1 MDSLSYKT
9 EFVTAEA
16 GKEDRE
22 WLIVD
27 AEGQTLGR
35 MASEI
40 AKRLRGKHKPSY
52 TPHNDCG
59 DSVIVINAEKIHLT
73 GKKWSDKKIITHSGY
88 PGGQKIYS
96 ALQILQRKPTQ
107 LVEDAVKGMLPH
119 NRLGRELFRN
129 LFVHAGSE
137 HPHAAQQPKE
147 VKFF

>member
-1 MDSLSYKT
+1 MDALSYKT
-9 EFVTAEA
+9 EFVTAED
-16 GKEDRE
+16 GKKNRE

-73 GKKWSDKKIITHSGY
+73 GKKWNDKKIITHSGY

-96 ALQILQRKPTQ
+96 ARQILQRKPTQ

-119 NRLGRELFRN
+119 NALGRELFRN
-129 LFVHAGSE
+129 LFVHVGSE

>member
-9 EFVTAEA
+9 EFVTAEQ
-16 GKEDRE
+16 GKKDRE

-73 GKKWSDKKIITHSGY
+73 GKKWNDKKIITHSGY

-96 ALQILQRKPTQ
+96 ARQILQRKPTQ

-119 NRLGRELFRN
+119 NALGRELFRN

-137 HPHAAQQPKE
+137 HPHEAQQPKE
-147 VKFF
+147 VKF

>member
-1 MDSLSYKT
+1 MDALSYKT
-9 EFVTAEA
+9 EFVTAED
-16 GKEDRE
+16 GKKNRE

-73 GKKWSDKKIITHSGY
+73 GKKWNDKKIITHSGY

-96 ALQILQRKPTQ
+96 ARQILQRKPTQ

-119 NRLGRELFRN
+119 NALGRELFRN